1 MAYFMNL
8 NEMYRDKVPQVTFKV
23 REMITPGE
31 YGWKD
36 RTTDHFFKN
45 KTVVLFSLPGAFTP
59 TCSSTHLPGY
69 EEKYNELK
77 KYVDEVYIFN
87 EETPYDL
94 ISKLKPDI
102 IVKGGDYMPSKV
114 VGSDICEVRIFN
126 FINGY
131 STTDILDKMK

>member
-1 MAYFMNL
+1 VFTNGCFDIVHRGHVELLKYCREIGSRVIVGLNSDDSVKKLKGDQRPYFNQQDRKILLENL
-8 NEMYRDKVPQVTFKV
+8 
-23 REMITPGE
+23 
-31 YGWKD
+31 
-36 RTTDHFFKN
+36 
-45 KTVVLFSLPGAFTP
+45 S
-59 TCSSTHLPGY
+59 C
-69 EEKYNELK
+69 
-77 KYVDEVYIFN
+77 VDEVYIFN

-131 STTDILDKMK
+131 STTNILDKMK

>member
-1 MAYFMNL
+1 MGKIVFTNGCFDIVHRGHVELLKYCREIGSRVIVGLNSDDSVKKLKGDQRPYFNQQDRKILLENL
-8 NEMYRDKVPQVTFKV
+8 
-23 REMITPGE
+23 
-31 YGWKD
+31 
-36 RTTDHFFKN
+36 
-45 KTVVLFSLPGAFTP
+45 S
-59 TCSSTHLPGY
+59 C
-69 EEKYNELK
+69 
-77 KYVDEVYIFN
+77 VDEVYIFN

-131 STTDILDKMK
+131 STTNILDKMK

>member
-1 MAYFMNL
+1 VSLGKIVFTNGCFDIVHRGHVELLRYCREIGSRVIVGLNSDDSVKKLKGDQRPYFNQQDRKILLENL
-8 NEMYRDKVPQVTFKV
+8 
-23 REMITPGE
+23 
-31 YGWKD
+31 
-36 RTTDHFFKN
+36 
-45 KTVVLFSLPGAFTP
+45 S
-59 TCSSTHLPGY
+59 C
-69 EEKYNELK
+69 
-77 KYVDEVYIFN
+77 VDEVHIFN

-131 STTDILDKMK
+131 STTNILDKMK

>member
-1 MAYFMNL
+1 MFTNGCFDIVHRGHVELLKYCREIGSRVIVGLNSDDSVKKLKGDQRPYFNQQDRKILLENL
-8 NEMYRDKVPQVTFKV
+8 
-23 REMITPGE
+23 
-31 YGWKD
+31 
-36 RTTDHFFKN
+36 
-45 KTVVLFSLPGAFTP
+45 S
-59 TCSSTHLPGY
+59 C
-69 EEKYNELK
+69 
-77 KYVDEVYIFN
+77 VDEVYIFN

-131 STTDILDKMK
+131 STTNILDKMK

>member
-1 MAYFMNL
+1 VFTNGCFDIVHRGHVELLRYCREIGSRVIVGLNSDDSVKKLKGDQRPYFNQQDRKILLENL
-8 NEMYRDKVPQVTFKV
+8 
-23 REMITPGE
+23 
-31 YGWKD
+31 
-36 RTTDHFFKN
+36 
-45 KTVVLFSLPGAFTP
+45 S
-59 TCSSTHLPGY
+59 C
-69 EEKYNELK
+69 
-77 KYVDEVYIFN
+77 VDEVHIFN

-131 STTDILDKMK
+131 STTNILDKMK